1 MFSITSHGSRPKNS
15 STSTSQS
22 ANQTPLFSASISLP
36 CIYPSVRYFFF
47 FFFSFSSFNIY
58 FISILSN
65 PMGPSEFSL
74 ILICAQ
80 RMTPTASARESDVRE
95 DSRPLYVPKPI
106 STATGCRGHASFLA
120 TVSICRRPS
129 PTRSSS
135 GRARRTGPWAASA

>member
-1 MFSITSHGSRPKNS
+1 MVAGQRTVARQPHSQLIRRRCFLHPSPSHVYTLLYDISFS
-15 STSTSQS
+15 
-22 ANQTPLFSASISLP
+22 
-36 CIYPSVRYFFF
+36 
-47 FFFSFSSFNIY
+47 FFFSFSSFFIY
-58 FISILSN
+58 FFSILSN

-120 TVSICRRPS
+120 TVSICRRPEVEI
-129 PTRSSS
+129 R
-135 GRARRTGPWAASA
+135 